1 MLALN
6 NLQYSTVQLNVLFLY
21 SMREVRLI
29 IERKRLICRYFIQDR
44 RSHRNLEFTN
54 WTNIQRCLMSER
66 LYLKSYK
73 RSDKRNISSQSLK
86 LNKSLNNSK
95 SLKLERLK
103 HKQFLEIKQI
113 NLITKKHFKISI
125 TELLSQSSPRDWISL
140 DNWINFVILIRWRI
154 SGRAGRCRQL
164 EQRNVDISV

>member
-1 MLALN
+1 
-6 NLQYSTVQLNVLFLY
+6 
-21 SMREVRLI
+21 
-29 IERKRLICRYFIQDR
+29 
-44 RSHRNLEFTN
+44 
-54 WTNIQRCLMSER
+54 MSER
-66 LYLKSYK
+66 LYLESYK

-154 SGRAGRCRQL
+154 RGRAGRCRQL
-164 EQRNVDISV
+164 EQRNVDISVSSSPRLVSRLLQLGRTPESRHSSQDICILLWNEFSS

>member
-1 MLALN
+1 
-6 NLQYSTVQLNVLFLY
+6 
-21 SMREVRLI
+21 
-29 IERKRLICRYFIQDR
+29 
-44 RSHRNLEFTN
+44 
-54 WTNIQRCLMSER
+54 MSER

-125 TELLSQSSPRDWISL
+125 TELLSLSPQRD
-140 DNWINFVILIRWRI
+140 
-154 SGRAGRCRQL
+154 
-164 EQRNVDISV
+164 